1 MIVQPCPGPV
11 ALRINNLTQS
21 FCCEFLEK
29 PIMKSKTFTFLALI
43 LLISLM
49 ISACG
54 SLPGGQGAGPT
65 ETPLPIVDTNTQIV
79 AEGNIV
85 PKESATLAF
94 FTTGQVEEVLVDEG
108 DQVKAGEVV
117 ARLGDREQVEAAI
130 AAARAELISAE
141 QARQQLDDNLALAQ
155 AAAAAA
161 MSGANKAL
169 KDAQYALDNFSVPQ
183 NMKGMTPLEAIAAMK
198 AILNQKRAA
207 FEPYRYWES
216 GNSTRKEKK
225 EALDSAQSDY
235 NTAVRWLQLDT
246 SLREAETRLDNSMDD
261 YQKLEA
267 GPDQD
272 AVEAAEAR
280 IAAAEAN
287 LAAAEANLKNLELKS
302 TINGTVVKNDLIVG
316 QSVSPGAPVMTIA
329 DFSELYAETDDLT
342 EIEVVDVGL
351 GQSVTIVPDSLPDLE
366 IGGEVTRIS
375 DISEV
380 KRGDITYTV
389 RVRLDATDPRLR
401 WGMTVMITFI
411 QS

>member
-1 MIVQPCPGPV
+1 
-11 ALRINNLTQS
+11 
-21 FCCEFLEK
+21 
-29 PIMKSKTFTFLALI
+29 MKSKTFTSLSLI
-43 LLISLM
+43 VLISLLV
-49 ISACG
+49 SACG

-94 FTTGQVEEVLVDEG
+94 FTAGQVEEVLVDEG

-141 QARQQLDDNLALAQ
+141 QARRQLDDNLALAQ

-161 MSGANKAL
+161 MSGANRAL

-198 AILNQKRAA
+198 AVLNQKRVA

-316 QSVSPGAPVMTIA
+316 QSVSPGTPVMTIA